1 MSAAGQQKLLGQLEG
16 ENEQEKVELVLH
28 HTAEGSAT
36 LEVRSL
42 RWGPGI
48 GWYVQKT
55 IALDPAQV
63 HRLDHLL
70 RRSSIVRR
78 KQGTGGKV
86 IPFPSR

>member
-1 MSAAGQQKLLGQLEG
+1 MSVAGQQRILGQLEG

-28 HTAEGSAT
+28 HTAEGPAS

-55 IALDPAQV
+55 ISLDSAQV
-63 HRLDHLL
+63 HRLEHLL
-70 RRSSIVRR
+70 RRSSIVSR
-78 KQGTGGKV
+78 KRERSGKV
-86 IPFPSR
+86 IPFPAR